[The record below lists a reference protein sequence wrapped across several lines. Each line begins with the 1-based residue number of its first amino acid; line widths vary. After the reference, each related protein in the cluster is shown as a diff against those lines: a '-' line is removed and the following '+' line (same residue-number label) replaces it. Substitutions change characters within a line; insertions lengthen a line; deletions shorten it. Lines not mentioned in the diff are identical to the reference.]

1 MAVYCVVC
9 SHIYVGHMPVTFMQ
23 KPEEDI
29 NVFLYD
35 FYFIFESF
43 SLWCMFFLHIRI
55 PVCHVH
61 VWCPRWLD
69 EGVGSSRMGVTDCC
83 EPPEGVLRIKSGS
96 SDWTASAFNCRAVC
110 QGPQLRVSHRTWNLV
125 FHLGWLPSEALESTH
140 LSPNTSIWGIYR
152 CSVFLWA
159 LGIQTQVLL
168 LVQPCSCPLSYLL
181 SPPIKRT
188 GE

>member
-1 MAVYCVVC
+1 MYAEARGGRQCLILWFLLYFWIIFFVVY
-9 SHIYVGHMPVTFMQ
+9 
-23 KPEEDI
+23 
-29 NVFLYD
+29 VF
-35 FYFIFESF
+35 
-43 SLWCMFFLHIRI
+43 FFLHTHI

-69 EGVGSSRMGVTDCC
+69 EGVGSSRTGVTDSC

-96 SDWTASAFNCRAVC
+96 SDWTASAFNCQAVC

-125 FHLGWLPSEALESTH
+125 FHLGWLPSEALESTR
-140 LSPNTSIWGIYR
+140 LSPNTSIRGICR
-152 CSVFLWA
+152 CSAFLWA

-168 LVQPCSCPLSYLL
+168 LAQQCSCPLSYLL